1 MSVGHVSRPM
11 DINRKMENELIE
23 IMGDAEFLNGTQAP
37 KRRRRK
43 RESDIVN
50 NFTPVAFHMPKADD
64 VYDMIALLHQ
74 LQSNLIDLR
83 REYRKS

>member
-1 MSVGHVSRPM
+1 
-11 DINRKMENELIE
+11 MENELLG
-23 IMGDAEFLNGTQAP
+23 IMNDAKFTNLNSINSAP

-43 RESDIVN
+43 REDVEQTNDFVN
-50 NFTPVAFHMPKADD
+50 SFTPVAFHMPRSDD

-83 REYRKS
+83 REYRE